1 MKNFGGFHVEQLVL
15 RNRIT
20 QNKALGRQI
29 YRYKK
34 YQILYTVL
42 LYHQTCK
49 QYYVEKIVI
58 IFVTKSAI
66 KRNTISIVQNF
77 IATYLNILMYT

>member
-1 MKNFGGFHVEQLVL
+1 MKSFGLFHVEQLVL

-29 YRYKK
+29 YRCKK
-34 YQILYTVL
+34 YQTLCTVL

-49 QYYVEKIVI
+49 QYYVEKIII

-66 KRNTISIVQNF
+66 REKQFLLAKILLQLTLIS
-77 IATYLNILMYT
+77 